1 MYAMIF
7 DDKQNFVWSEVPD
20 PVRKEGEVLIDVH
33 AAAVNRA
40 DLMQKDG
47 CYASPPDWPQW
58 CGLEVSGVVLEAP
71 ADAAV
76 KPGDKVCALLGG
88 GGYSQKVTVPAGMV
102 IPIPEGLS
110 MIEAA
115 SLPEVWCTVYLN
127 LKQEAGGMKPGDV
140 FYMQAGAS
148 GVGLAAIQFA
158 KQMGAEVITTIDSP
172 EKAEFVR
179 RLGADY
185 VLDYRKEDVRPVI
198 EAHPPTV
205 ALDCIG
211 GKLMGECFRNMV
223 FGGRWIM
230 IATMG
235 GAETTINLETVWRKR
250 IRLVTVRR
258 AEACNSC
265 APVAASIA
273 AALSAFTPLPGM
285 TDRRS
290 QACVTSCASRDRP
303 LTALSACPEVS
314 RRLHPQSMMAS
325 NACSGCR
332 QRSKARWNVTL
343 RPPAAATQRRSC
355 AVSTSPSG
363 VRLPTTTPSAPAS
376 TARRMSSSMRA
387 TSASV

>member
-1 MYAMIF
+1 MHAMIL
-7 DDKQNFVWSEVPD
+7 DEQLNFKWAEVPD
-20 PVRKEGEVLIDVH
+20 PVRKPDEVLIRVH

-47 CYASPPDWPQW
+47 CYSSPAGWPQW
-58 CGLEVSGVVLEAP
+58 CGLEVSGEVLEAP

-88 GGYSQKVTVPAGMV
+88 GGYSELVTAPAGMV

-115 SLPEVWCTVYLN
+115 TLPEVWSTVYLN
-127 LKQEAGGMKPGDV
+127 LQLEAGGMKSGDV

-148 GVGLAAIQFA
+148 GVGLAAIQYA
-158 KQMGAEVITTIDSP
+158 KQLGAEVITTIDSP

-179 RLGADY
+179 KLGADY

-230 IATMG
+230 IATMA

-250 IRLVTVRR
+250 IRLIGSTLRSRTPEEKSRILKALQTELWPLFSSRKLITNIHAVFPIRDVENAHGVLRR
-258 AEACNSC
+258 AENIGK
-265 APVAASIA
+265 V
-273 AALSAFTPLPGM
+273 
-285 TDRRS
+285 
-290 QACVTSCASRDRP
+290 V
-303 LTALSACPEVS
+303 LTLV
-314 RRLHPQSMMAS
+314 
-325 NACSGCR
+325 
-332 QRSKARWNVTL
+332 
-343 RPPAAATQRRSC
+343 
-355 AVSTSPSG
+355 
-363 VRLPTTTPSAPAS
+363 
-376 TARRMSSSMRA
+376 
-387 TSASV
+387 